1 MFGKTS
7 WKAGMGRR
15 QKVNVWEVKLE
26 SWSGEKAES
35 ECLGRQVGK
44 LEWEDNLES
53 LSGKMIWKA

>member
-1 MFGKTS
+1 M
-7 WKAGMGRR
+7 
-15 QKVNVWEVKLE
+15 NVWEVKLE

>member
-1 MFGKTS
+1 
-7 WKAGMGRR
+7 MGRR
-15 QKVNVWEVKLE
+15 QKVNVWDNKLE
-26 SWSGEKAES
+26 SWNGEKAES